1 MIQIAIHN
9 DAVNGLEARYLNKDQ
24 KFRGHYTGNKI
35 KLMPFN
41 TKLSGGSFD
50 EDFKSFQGVIG
61 ELFRT
66 LNNKAQIELTD
77 STKDFKWELKKT
89 ILGNAEAKVQTES
102 VEELKNI
109 LSKLYFDEEHGLV
122 KFNIKTLSYMNFIS
136 SNNVIREIS
145 KFIFEIFLE
154 DSFSNSIFN
163 EDTNNENL
171 LNQLIIQCLPEL
183 SNTTPKTNL
192 PSYHNLFPE
201 IKNQFLEDFEFLAG
215 HNNLFLK
222 HVEDFFK
229 YYYFHYLS
237 QAVLHFNDFGSV
249 PVKVK
254 PIYYTMDWETISETR
269 LKNHPI
275 GWKQLSRYSDSIF
288 AHVNTAELLNYIQI
302 DGNAVGNYSEI
313 NEKYTALNHEEREK
327 FRECIAEIISF
338 YRNSIDLVTGSWKE
352 CKHKMDLE
360 ITYRNYTDPVTQDIF
375 SLWYTIN
382 YQFGNTKRENADVK
396 YAYGFYQFSKVNYT
410 KFRGRLGNST
420 VLSQELLLLLT
431 RICIGNEEKIRLR
444 TLWDKLQ
451 DRGIAFDENTKL
463 EIIRLFEKINLIE
476 KKSDSGDAQYVKS
489 TI

>member
-1 MIQIAIHN
+1 MIQIAINN
-9 DAVNGLEARYLNKDQ
+9 DVVNGLESRYLNKDQ

-35 KLMPFN
+35 KLLPFN

-50 EDFKSFQGVIG
+50 EDFRSFQGVIG
-61 ELFRT
+61 ELFRI
-66 LNNKAQIELTD
+66 LNNKAQIELSD
-77 STKDFKWELKKT
+77 NVKDFKSELKKT
-89 ILGNAEAKVQTES
+89 ILDNAEGKVQTENA
-102 VEELKNI
+102 EELKNI
-109 LSKLYFDEEHGLV
+109 LSSLYFDEEQGLV
-122 KFNIKTLSYMNFIS
+122 KFNIKTLTYMNFIS

-154 DSFSNSIFN
+154 DNFSSSVFN

-171 LNQLIIQCLPEL
+171 LDQLIIQCLPEL
-183 SNTTPKTNL
+183 SDATLKANL
-192 PSYHNLFPE
+192 PAYHNLFPE
-201 IKNQFLEDFEFLAG
+201 IKNQFWEDFQFLAG
-215 HNNLFLK
+215 HNTLFLK

-254 PIYYTMDWETISETR
+254 PIYYTMDWETLSETR
-269 LKNHPI
+269 LTNHTI
-275 GWKQLSRYSDSIF
+275 GWKQLSRYSGSIF

-302 DGNAVGNYSEI
+302 DGKPIGNYTNIVE
-313 NEKYTALNHEEREK
+313 EYATLNPEERQK
-327 FRECIAEIISF
+327 FRDCISEIISF
-338 YRNSIDLVTGSWKE
+338 YRNSIDLVTGSWEE
-352 CKHKMDLE
+352 CKHRMDLDSS
-360 ITYRNYTDPVTQDIF
+360 TRNFTDPVTEDIF
-375 SLWYTIN
+375 HLWYTIN
-382 YQFGNTKRENADVK
+382 YQFGNTKRENADAK

-410 KFRGRLGNST
+410 KFRGRLGNTS

-431 RICIGNEEKIRLR
+431 RLCIGNREKIRLR